1 MIKCHFVDIL
11 KTFTPDELKKFRDY
25 LDSPY
30 FNKRKK
36 LLELFDIIKDYYPL
50 FTDENFSRERVFY
63 KLYSGE
69 KYNYGKINEGLSAL
83 YQLSISFIRQISFE
97 NNSVYPDVTFVEELR
112 KRSLKNIFKLFIKN
126 SDSKKDK
133 FIDID
138 SNLFLK
144 QYLLQIESINFE
156 FSYDKFNKK
165 EKVEEFISKLGK
177 IIISISN
184 FYISEIVALCVTKFN
199 YSAPYAD
206 LQEGIFKEIYK
217 SGVIDKLTGIIKPF
231 NQYNSYLELLTYY
244 LEAIN
249 HLNDNSKYYDYKQ
262 KVFENI
268 KRMSIDD
275 IGYHLTCLQNYC
287 VIKKKS
293 NNNKEEFTTE
303 HLNLQETILEKKL
316 FINNKT
322 QFFIKEQ
329 FLNMVTNYDTRKDKD
344 KIKNLLGYI
353 KYLHPDF
360 REDLKLYA
368 EAYYFFHNYSY
379 SNSLECLIRISSL
392 DKTFEEK
399 INNLWV
405 RNLYEMGNYSECMD
419 KINLLRKNY
428 RNNSFLNKK
437 VVSSELSFLSNLENL
452 IKIRDN
458 TGKFDAEYL
467 KNQLDKTE
475 SIPSK
480 EWLIEKCYE
489 LYEKPKQAYQY

>member
-1 MIKCHFVDIL
+1 VIKCHFIDIL
-11 KTFTPDELKKFRDY
+11 KTFHPTELKKFREF

-36 LLELFDIIKDYYPL
+36 LLELFDIITDYYPF
-50 FTDENFSRERVFY
+50 FTDENFSRESIYY
-63 KLYSGE
+63 KLYPGE

-83 YQLSISFIRQISFE
+83 YQLAVNFIRQAAFE
-97 NNSVYPDVTFVEELR
+97 NNNIYPDVTFVEELR
-112 KRSLKNIFKLFIKN
+112 KRSLKNIFNLFIKN
-126 SDSKKDK
+126 SDSKKAK
-133 FIDID
+133 FVDID

-144 QYLLQIESINFE
+144 QYLLQIESTNFE
-156 FSYDKFNKK
+156 FSFDKFNKK
-165 EKVEEFISKLGK
+165 EKVEEFVSKLGK
-177 IIISISN
+177 IVISLSN
-184 FYISEIVALCVTKFN
+184 FYISEIVALCVNKFN

-206 LQEGIFKEIYK
+206 LQEDIFKGIYQ
-217 SGVIDKLTGIIKPF
+217 SGVINKLSEIIKPF
-231 NQYNSYLELLTYY
+231 NQYDSYLDLLTYY

-268 KRMSIDD
+268 NKMSIDD
-275 IGYHLTCLQNYC
+275 IGYHLNCLQNYC

-293 NNNKEEFTTE
+293 NISKEEFTVE
-303 HLNLQETILEKKL
+303 HLNLQESILEKKL
-316 FINNKT
+316 FINNKS

-329 FLNMVTNYDTRKDKD
+329 FLNMITNYDARKNKD
-344 KIKNLLGYI
+344 KIKNLLNYI

-360 REDLKLYA
+360 REDMKLYA

-379 SNSLECLIRISSL
+379 VNSLECLMRIRSL

-405 RNLYEMGNYSECMD
+405 RNLFEMNNYSGCMD

-428 RNNSFLNKK
+428 RSNTILNKK
-437 VVSSELSFLSNLENL
+437 VVNSEFLFLSVLENL
-452 IKIRDN
+452 IKLKEKSGR
-458 TGKFDAEYL
+458 FDAEYL
-467 KNQLDKTE
+467 KDRIDKQE
-475 SIPSK
+475 FIPSR

-489 LYEKPKQAYQY
+489 LYDKPKQIYNY

>member
-11 KTFTPDELKKFRDY
+11 KTFNPDELKKFREF

-36 LLELFDIIKDYYPL
+36 LLELFDIISVYYPL
-50 FTDENFSRERVFY
+50 FTEENFSREGIFL
-63 KLYSGE
+63 KLYPDE

-83 YQLSISFIRQISFE
+83 YQLSVNFLKQAAFE
-97 NNSVYPDVTFVEELR
+97 NNDIYPEVTFVEELR
-112 KRSLKNIFKLFIKN
+112 KRSLRNIYNLFIKN
-126 SDSKKDK
+126 SDSRKDK
-133 FIDID
+133 FTDID

-144 QYLLQIESINFE
+144 QYLLQIESTNFE
-156 FSYDKFNKK
+156 FSFDKFNKK
-165 EKVEEFISKLGK
+165 EKVEEFVSKLGK
-177 IIISISN
+177 IVISLSN
-184 FYISEIVALCVTKFN
+184 FYISEIVALCVNKFN
-199 YSAPYAD
+199 YSASYAD
-206 LQEGIFKEIYK
+206 LQEDIFKEIYQ
-217 SGVIDKLTGIIKPF
+217 SGVINKLTGIIKPF
-231 NQYNSYLELLTYY
+231 NKYDSYLELLTYY

-268 KRMSIDD
+268 SKMSIDD
-275 IGYHLTCLQNYC
+275 IGYHLNCLQNYC

-293 NNNKEEFTTE
+293 TPNKEEFTTE

-316 FINNKT
+316 FRNNKS

-344 KIKNLLGYI
+344 KIKNLLSYT

-368 EAYYFFHNYSY
+368 EAYYLFHNYSY
-379 SNSLECLIRISSL
+379 GNSLECLTRIRAL

-405 RNLYEMGNYSECMD
+405 RNLFEISNFSGCLE
-419 KINLLRKNY
+419 KINLLRKYY
-428 RNNSFLNKK
+428 RSNSFLSKK
-437 VVSSELSFLSNLENL
+437 RIDSEVLFLSSVEKL
-452 IKIRDN
+452 IKLNEKADN
-458 TGKFDAEYL
+458 FDAEYL
-467 KNQLDKTE
+467 KNKIEKDE
-475 SIPSK
+475 FIPSK

-489 LYEKPKQAYQY
+489 LYDKPKQAYQF